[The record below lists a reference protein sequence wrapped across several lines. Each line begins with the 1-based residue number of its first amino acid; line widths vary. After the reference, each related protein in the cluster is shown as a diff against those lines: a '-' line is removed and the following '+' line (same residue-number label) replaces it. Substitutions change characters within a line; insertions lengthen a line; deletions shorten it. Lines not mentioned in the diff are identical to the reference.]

1 MAREATGLVVTAT
14 RTAVIAGASGLVGG
28 ELLDALLADL
38 TWDQVVSVGRRRVHR
53 EHPRLEQRVVSFADL
68 GELPACT
75 DVFSCLGTTI
85 RAAGSQDAFRAVD
98 HDAVVALAEAAYRA
112 GAERFLH
119 VTALG
124 ASPRSRIFY
133 NRVKGEAERDVA
145 ASGVPTTVAFRPS
158 MLDGERA
165 ESRPAER
172 AGLIAMRAVGPL
184 LGRYRP
190 TRAGDLARAM
200 VAEAKDDRP
209 GHRVVEAGEIGAH
222 DLGGASGR

>member
-1 MAREATGLVVTAT
+1 MARPASGLVVTAA

-28 ELLDALLADL
+28 ELLDALLADP
-38 TWDQVVSVGRRRVHR
+38 TWERVVSVGRRTLDR

-68 GELPACT
+68 GALPACT

-85 RAAGSQDAFRAVD
+85 KAAGSQDAFRAVD
-98 HDAVVALAEAAYRA
+98 HDAVVALAETAYRA

-124 ASPRSRIFY
+124 ASASSRIFY
-133 NRVKGEAERDVA
+133 NRVKGETERDVA

-158 MLDGERA
+158 MLDGTRA

-172 AGLIAMRAVGPL
+172 VGLIAMRAAGPL

-190 TRAGDLARAM
+190 TRARDLARAM
-200 VAEAKDDRP
+200 VAEARTGRP
-209 GHRVVEAGEIGAH
+209 GHRVVEAGEIGVH